1 MDAITILDDVAVVD
15 LDRCIGC
22 GNCVASCDFDAAQLR
37 KRDTEM
43 VPPKGAGDLY
53 MRIMAKKGGS

>member
-1 MDAITILDDVAVVD
+1 VAVID

-37 KRDTEM
+37 KKETET

-53 MRIMAKKGGS
+53 MKIMAKKTGK